1 MKRFCAVIL
10 GFGLAG
16 FAGATASGQ
25 SLEPSFGSNAAPV
38 ANPLADTSVTPGKAL
53 LFELEAKFAKATAEG
68 GGKAFAGFFADDGAT
83 LANGQ
88 TAVHG
93 RDAIAKNATWL
104 SKDYQLVWTPTEAV
118 MSPAGD
124 MGYTWGHY
132 EGHSKDPDG
141 NSKVTTGRYLTIW
154 RRNADGS
161 WKVLLEASQEEPA
174 GAGDC
179 CKLPPGL

>member
-1 MKRFCAVIL
+1 MR
-10 GFGLAG
+10 LAAWLLAAFVG
-16 FAGATASGQ
+16 ISTSAGGQ
-25 SLEPSFGSNAAPV
+25 VLEPSFGSNAAPN

-53 LFELEAKFAKATAEG
+53 LFDLEAKFAKATAEG
-68 GGKAFAGFFADDGAT
+68 GGKAFASWFADDGMT
-83 LANGQ
+83 LSNGQ
-88 TAVHG
+88 APVHG
-93 RDAIAKNATWL
+93 RDAIAKQATWL
-104 SKDYQLVWTPTEAV
+104 AKDYQLVWTPTEAI

-132 EGHSKDPDG
+132 EGRSRDTDG

-154 RRNADGS
+154 RRSQDGS
-161 WKVLLEASQEEPA
+161 WKVMLDASQEEPA